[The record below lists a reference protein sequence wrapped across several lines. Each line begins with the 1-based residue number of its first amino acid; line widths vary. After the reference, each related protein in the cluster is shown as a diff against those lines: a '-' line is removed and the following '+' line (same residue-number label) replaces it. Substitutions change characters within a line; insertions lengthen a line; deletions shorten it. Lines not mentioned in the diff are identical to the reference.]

1 MTPMS
6 SSRFSSF
13 AASSSSRRGSSS
25 FSSSLGRKSA
35 SSTSSQ
41 SSGWDPQR
49 DRESLYEYLV
59 EYRDRALRSH
69 ALSSLLSP
77 HGWWETP
84 ELIQDL
90 AAYNKS
96 KGRRSVLVGGVAL
109 LELSF
114 AVVRSPCLPFPPS
127 ITSKQRRTVHEI
139 CTELDLFHCTL
150 DVPHA
155 AAAVPADNNSSGAAE
170 NCGRTVFVSPYA
182 DGFDAYLNVTTDFD
196 AIKSLRGELDSG
208 PATKSVI
215 VPAYKYVPWYS
226 KYQPVQGDGPRS
238 RNRDEAMP
246 RNSDGGFGRGEDSYI
261 NSDEDSWRD
270 QTHLV
275 EALWDQPGDCLRP
288 SNDSIDFCALE
299 HDTLESIGR
308 RKQEPQSPKGLEN
321 VPWVLVDTP
330 DLLKACVAELSTAS
344 EVGFDV
350 EAYNK
355 SKSCQLTCLV
365 QVKAGDTG
373 KEYVIDPLA
382 PRMWESMRRLR
393 PIFEDPRVIKIG
405 HSIGSLDVRCLHR
418 DFGIWVVNAFDT
430 YEAARVLLKIDNAS
444 LSSSST
450 SRSSAP
456 TDNNVDNN
464 DNSNNNNNNNNL
476 GLTAVCRRYGAA
488 HVAHHQQLKA
498 QYQRCDWRARP
509 LTLDMLEYARLDV
522 RHLVGLR
529 VLMMRDLTRAELY
542 DKRLDQL
549 RKESRLVAEALEA
562 VARMEE
568 AYECAHSASMHNEA
582 IGADNGGAGAAVN
595 VSTPIDTNTASSR
608 LLHDDETFKTS
619 HQRETFSAKQ
629 SMRSVGD
636 AGYFTAA
643 SSLSLSDDDDDEDGD
658 YLNPMSRKR
667 VMMSPAVVATA
678 DSLRLQ
684 PRLMQVLTSSQE
696 RCLSLWRSQSK
707 GPKQPNNVEKS
718 LLDLWFCQQK
728 DRDDWDDSNIHLY
741 LELVEW
747 RDQVATELGCFE
759 DFVVDLEFLVQV
771 AWRKPT
777 SVWALRRVSWTLPD
791 VLLEYDA
798 YLSQLLDLVKKHKT
812 VSSVDDGGVAFY
824 RTVTARHRRS
834 KALVAAALAACAA
847 ALVVAASRHVKRR

>member
-1 MTPMS
+1 LNS
-6 SSRFSSF
+6 H
-13 AASSSSRRGSSS
+13 
-25 FSSSLGRKSA
+25 
-35 SSTSSQ
+35 

-49 DRESLYEYLV
+49 DREALYEYLV

-77 HGWWETP
+77 QGWWETP
-84 ELIQDL
+84 ELIEDL
-90 AAYNKS
+90 AAYKS
-96 KGRRSVLVGGVAL
+96 YGRRRSVLVGGVAL
-109 LELSF
+109 PELSC
-114 AVVRSPCLPFPPS
+114 AVLRSPCLPFPPL

-155 AAAVPADNNSSGAAE
+155 APAGPADNSSSSSAAE
-170 NCGRTVFVSPYA
+170 NGRTVFVSPYA
-182 DGFDAYLNVTTDFD
+182 DGFDAHLNATTDVD
-196 AIKSLRGELDSG
+196 AVKSLRQEHDSG
-208 PATKSVI
+208 PATKSRI
-215 VPAYKYVPWYS
+215 VPAYKFVPWHS
-226 KYQPVQGDGPRS
+226 KYYQPVQGDGHRS
-238 RNRDEAMP
+238 RHQDQAVPLN
-246 RNSDGGFGRGEDSYI
+246 NDGGFGHVVHSNRS
-261 NSDEDSWRD
+261 SDEDGWRD

-288 SNDSIDFCALE
+288 SRDSIDFCALE

-308 RKQEPQSPKGLEN
+308 RKQEPQSLNGAESF
-321 VPWVLVDTP
+321 PWVLVDTP

-344 EVGFDV
+344 EVGFDL

-382 PRMWESMRRLR
+382 PHMWESMRLLR
-393 PIFEDPRVIKIG
+393 PIFEDPRVVKIG

-444 LSSSST
+444 LSL
-450 SRSSAP
+450 SRSSALA
-456 TDNNVDNN
+456 DNNVDNDKSNN
-464 DNSNNNNNNNNL
+464 DNSL

-488 HVAHHQQLKA
+488 HVAHHHQLKA
-498 QYQRCDWRARP
+498 LYQRCDWRARP

-549 RKESRLVAEALEA
+549 RQESRLVAEALEA

-568 AYECAHSASMHNEA
+568 AYECAHSASMQNEA
-582 IGADNGGAGAAVN
+582 TGADNGGASAAVN
-595 VSTPIDTNTASSR
+595 VSTPIDANTTTSR

-643 SSLSLSDDDDDEDGD
+643 SSLSLSDDDDDDEDVD
-658 YLNPMSRKR
+658 FLNPMSRKR
-667 VMMSPAVVATA
+667 VLMSPAVVATA

-707 GPKQPNNVEKS
+707 GPKQPINFEKS

-747 RDQVATELGCFE
+747 RDRVATELGCFE

-791 VLLEYDA
+791 VLLEFDA
-798 YLSQLLDLVKKHKT
+798 YLSQLLDIVKKHRS
-812 VSSVDDGGVAFY
+812 VSSVEDAGIVFY

-834 KALVAAALAACAA
+834 KALVATALAACAA
-847 ALVVAASRHVKRR
+847 ALVVTASRHVKRR